1 MTEMGNDA
9 FFGCSSLTTIVVAEG
24 NTIYSSLNGVLF
36 NKVKTELICYPAD
49 KADKSYS
56 IPNSVTS
63 IGGDAFRD
71 CASLIE
77 VTIPN
82 NVTSIGDAAFSGCKN
97 LKNLKMSDSLIDIG
111 NYAFDCCASLVDITI
126 PSSTINIGERAFG
139 FCTNLN
145 SITIP
150 CSVISIENN
159 AFYGCFNLL
168 KVDVDYGNNNYVSI
182 DGVLF
187 NKDKTKIVYYPPG
200 KTDSSYTCLLYTS
213 DAADE

>member
-82 NVTSIGDAAFSGCKN
+82 NEIGR
-97 LKNLKMSDSLIDIG
+97 
-111 NYAFDCCASLVDITI
+111 ASCR
-126 PSSTINIGERAFG
+126 ER
-139 FCTNLN
+139 
-145 SITIP
+145 
-150 CSVISIENN
+150 V
-159 AFYGCFNLL
+159 
-168 KVDVDYGNNNYVSI
+168 
-182 DGVLF
+182 
-187 NKDKTKIVYYPPG
+187 
-200 KTDSSYTCLLYTS
+200 
-213 DAADE
+213 